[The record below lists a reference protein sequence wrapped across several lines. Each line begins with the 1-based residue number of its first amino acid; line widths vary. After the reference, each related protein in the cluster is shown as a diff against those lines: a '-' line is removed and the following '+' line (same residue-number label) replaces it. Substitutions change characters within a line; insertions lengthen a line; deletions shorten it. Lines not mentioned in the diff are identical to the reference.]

1 MYPCA
6 AGKYHVGD
14 CRGERQRQVDDP
26 ATGQRAGSARFRHCA
41 DTGRELDYGH
51 LPRIRRTMGY
61 SVQGAGLFPHLT
73 VRDNVTLVARLE
85 GWPAARI
92 RDRYDGL
99 LALFGLDD
107 ELSGRFP
114 FSLSGGQAQRV
125 GLCRAMMLDP
135 PLLLLDEPFSG
146 LDPITRASIYRE
158 MLQLEDTGDRS
169 ILLVTHDMDEAAR
182 LAGHLVILK
191 QGRVV
196 QQGSPRQVKASPAD
210 DYVRDYSWM
219 ETGMKINLR
228 HILALLVLCPLA
240 APGLCAD
247 GRQGTDSSPSRG
259 GPRPA
264 RTGSPARITVGSKN
278 FNESYLLAEIISQA
292 LELEASALIESLA
305 SAGHWSVM
313 KPW

>member
-1 MYPCA
+1 MPVHSIEFDRVTKSYGGKA
-6 AGKYHVGD
+6 VIQDVSLALRENTTSAIVGESGAGKSTLLQLVNGLVLPD
-14 CRGERQRQVDDP
+14 SGTVRIQG
-26 ATGQRAGSARFRHCA
+26 RA
-41 DTGRELDYGH
+41 LDYGR

-191 QGRVV
+191 QGRII
-196 QQGSPRQVKASPAD
+196 QQGSYEEINASPAD
-210 DYVRDYSWM
+210 DYVR
-219 ETGMKINLR
+219 
-228 HILALLVLCPLA
+228 
-240 APGLCAD
+240 GLFLNGD
-247 GRQGTDSSPSRG
+247 KDE
-259 GPRPA
+259 
-264 RTGSPARITVGSKN
+264 N
-278 FNESYLLAEIISQA
+278 
-292 LELEASALIESLA
+292 
-305 SAGHWSVM
+305 
-313 KPW
+313 